1 MSLEENNLESDFMN
15 LSKEVNDL
23 EINYDKEKMIS
34 IESNLAQLL
43 IKVQESTGNLN
54 ASNVLNITE
63 LLTPFS
69 ATNAD
74 PQRRKSEALYKL
86 F

>member
-43 IKVQESTGNLN
+43 IKVQESINRI
-54 ASNVLNITE
+54 NVIKSRHDSAKNI
-63 LLTPFS
+63 
-69 ATNAD
+69 A
-74 PQRRKSEALYKL
+74 Q
-86 F
+86 